1 MTDIGSLLR
10 ESATLM
16 VLGMAFVFIFL
27 TLLVYLVSLMTRVLP
42 REAPPIVGKAP
53 TSPVQPVPGATTTH
67 PQTIAAISAAVHRYR
82 SSVNK

>member
-16 VLGMAFVFIFL
+16 VLGMAFVYIFL
-27 TLLVYLVSLMTRVLP
+27 TLLVYLVRLMTRLLP
-42 REAPPIVGKAP
+42 AEAPPMVAP
-53 TSPVQPVPGATTTH
+53 VRKLSTQPAATDTTN
-67 PQTIAAISAAVHRYR
+67 PQMIAAISAAVHHYR